1 MADLVLNA
9 NNREATGKNKVNKLR
24 ADELIPGVVYAKNE
38 DNLNVQVT
46 SRDFDKILR
55 KAGTSTIITLDIDG
69 ENKDV
74 LIKDYQTHPYK
85 NQFLHVDFQGINQN
99 ETIRV
104 SVPVILNGRDDI
116 NIDSA
121 VLVQNMDT
129 IDVECLPKYI
139 PQTAEVEIADMEIGD
154 NRIVADLD
162 ISKDENITVLAEEDD
177 LICSLQEAA
186 EEVIPEDEE
195 EVSADAAD
203 VPTVDETEES
213 EDAEASESDE

>member
-24 ADELIPGVVYAKNE
+24 AEELIPAVIYAKGE
-38 DNLNVQVT
+38 ENLNVQVT
-46 SRDFDKILR
+46 SRDFDKVLR
-55 KAGTSTIITLDIDG
+55 QAGTSTIITLDIDG

-85 NQFLHVDFQGINQN
+85 NQYLHVDFQAINQN

-104 SVPVILNGRDDI
+104 NVPVILLGRDDLDI
-116 NIDSA
+116 SDS
-121 VLVQNMDT
+121 VLVQNMDN

-139 PQTAEVEIADMEIGD
+139 PQTAEVDITDFQIGD

-162 ISKDENITVLAEEDD
+162 ISKNENIIVLAEEDEVV
-177 LICSLQEAA
+177 CSLQEVT

-195 EVSADAAD
+195 ADAAD

-213 EDAEASESDE
+213 SEESSEE

>member
-24 ADELIPGVVYAKNE
+24 NEELIPGVIYAKGE
-38 DNLNVQVT
+38 DNKNVQVT
-46 SRDFDKILR
+46 TREFDKILR
-55 KAGTSTIITLDIDG
+55 LAGTSTIITLNIDG

-85 NQFLHVDFQGINQN
+85 NQYLHIDFQAINQN

-104 SVPVILNGRDDI
+104 NVPVVLLGRDDI
-116 NIDSA
+116 DVKDS

-129 IDVECLPKYI
+129 VDVECLPKYI
-139 PQTAEVEIADMEIGD
+139 PQTADVDVSELQIGD
-154 NRIVADLD
+154 NKTVADLD
-162 ISKDENITVLAEEDD
+162 IFSNENITVLAEEDEVV
-177 LICSLQEAA
+177 CSLQEVT
-186 EEVIPEDEE
+186 EEVIEDEE
-195 EVSADAAD
+195 ASTDAAD

-213 EDAEASESDE
+213 EEAEESEE